1 MARPARP
8 VRSFSWTLVG
18 LGTLLVV
25 ALLSIG
31 AVVQVFEV
39 RRNLAAL
46 QITPAPA
53 PADPASAP
61 LLLLPTL
68 APTHSSAPAPVTVL
82 LLGADRRPG
91 EEVTPRSDAVLVA
104 RIDPARERVALLSL
118 PRDLWVAIPGH
129 GYNRLN
135 AAYLWGER
143 DGPPG
148 GGLALARATVSN
160 ALGIAIDY
168 AVVADFRGFAGIID
182 ALGGIS
188 VDVPRPLVDHQFPTA
203 DYRVTT
209 VRFAAG
215 RQRMDGTTA
224 LYYARIRHPDSDFE
238 RGLRQQAVLV
248 AIAERLRERGDLAT
262 WVAIRRVSA
271 AMVGYVQTDM
281 PVERMLELAWALRNL
296 DPARVERYAFT
307 EADVRFG
314 VDNDRVAQAPR
325 PGVIERYVRLLFY
338 GPGGG

>member
-1 MARPARP
+1 MARPGRP
-8 VRSFSWTLVG
+8 IRSFSWPLIG
-18 LGTLLVV
+18 LGALLVV
-25 ALLSIG
+25 ALLSLG
-31 AVVQVFEV
+31 AAAQVLGV

-53 PADPASAP
+53 PERAGAGSVP
-61 LLLLPTL
+61 LLMLPTL
-68 APTHSSAPAPVTVL
+68 APTQPGAPDPVTVL
-82 LLGADRRPG
+82 LLGTDRRPG
-91 EEVTPRSDAVLVA
+91 EEVTPRSDAVLVV
-104 RIDPARERVALLSL
+104 RIDPARKRVALLSL

-129 GYNRLN
+129 GNNRLN

-148 GGLALARATVSN
+148 GGLALARATISD
-160 ALGIAIDY
+160 ALGLPIDY
-168 AVVADFRGFAGIID
+168 GVVVDFRGFAGIID
-182 ALGGIS
+182 ALGGVN
-188 VDVPRPLVDHQFPTA
+188 VDVPRPLVDHAFPTA

-224 LYYARIRHPDSDFE
+224 LAYARIRHPDSDFE

-262 WVAIRRVSA
+262 WFAARRVSA
-271 AMVGYVQTDM
+271 ALVGYVQTDM
-281 PVERMLELAWALRNL
+281 PVERMLELLWALRDL
-296 DPARVERYAFT
+296 DPATVEHYAFT

-314 VDNDRVAQAPR
+314 VDNDRIAQAPR
-325 PGVIERYVRLLFY
+325 PGVVERYARLLLY
-338 GPGGG
+338 GP

>member
-1 MARPARP
+1 MARPGRP
-8 VRSFSWTLVG
+8 VRSFSWPLVG
-18 LGTLLVV
+18 LGALLVV
-25 ALLSIG
+25 ALLSLG
-31 AVVQVFEV
+31 AAAQALGV

-53 PADPASAP
+53 PERAGAGSAP
-61 LLLLPTL
+61 LLMLPTL
-68 APTHSSAPAPVTVL
+68 APTRPGAPEPVTVL
-82 LLGADRRPG
+82 LLGTDRRPG

-104 RIDPARERVALLSL
+104 RIDPGRKRVALLSL

-129 GYNRLN
+129 GNNRLN

-148 GGLALARATVSN
+148 GGLALARATVSD
-160 ALGIAIDY
+160 ALGLPIDHG
-168 AVVADFRGFAGIID
+168 VVVDFRGFAGIID
-182 ALGGIS
+182 ALGGVN
-188 VDVPRPLVDHQFPTA
+188 VDVPRPLVDHAFPTA

-224 LYYARIRHPDSDFE
+224 LAYARIRHPDSDFE

-262 WVAIRRVSA
+262 WFAARRVSA
-271 AMVGYVQTDM
+271 ALVGYVQTDM
-281 PVERMLELAWALRNL
+281 PVERMLELLWALRDL
-296 DPARVERYAFT
+296 DPAAVEHYAFT

-325 PGVIERYVRLLFY
+325 PGVVERYARLLLY
-338 GPGGG
+338 GP

>member
-1 MARPARP
+1 MARPGRS
-8 VRSFSWTLVG
+8 VRSFSWPLVG
-18 LGTLLVV
+18 LGALLVV
-25 ALLSIG
+25 ALLSLG
-31 AVVQVFEV
+31 AVAQALGVH
-39 RRNLAAL
+39 RNLAAL

-53 PADPASAP
+53 PERAGAGSAP
-61 LLLLPTL
+61 LLMLPTL
-68 APTHSSAPAPVTVL
+68 APTRPGSPEPVTVL
-82 LLGADRRPG
+82 LLGTDRRPG

-104 RIDPARERVALLSL
+104 RIDPGRKRVALLSL

-129 GYNRLN
+129 GNNRLN

-148 GGLALARATVSN
+148 GGLALARATVSD
-160 ALGIAIDY
+160 ALGLPIDHG
-168 AVVADFRGFAGIID
+168 VVVDFRGFAGIID
-182 ALGGIS
+182 ALGGVN
-188 VDVPRPLVDHQFPTA
+188 VDVPRPLVDHAFPTA

-224 LYYARIRHPDSDFE
+224 LAYTRIRHPDSDFE

-262 WVAIRRVSA
+262 WFAARRVSA
-271 AMVGYVQTDM
+271 ALVGYVQTDM
-281 PVERMLELAWALRNL
+281 PVERMLELLWALR
-296 DPARVERYAFT
+296 DIAPAAVEHYAFT

-325 PGVIERYVRLLFY
+325 PGVVERYARLLLY
-338 GPGGG
+338 GP